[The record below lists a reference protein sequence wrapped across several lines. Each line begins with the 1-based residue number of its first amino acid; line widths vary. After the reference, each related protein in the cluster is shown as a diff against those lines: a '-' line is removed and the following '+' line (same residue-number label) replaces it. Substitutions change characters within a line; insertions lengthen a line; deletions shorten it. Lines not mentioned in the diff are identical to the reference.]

1 MNVVRINGVKV
12 YNLTANRAL
21 PEWASKSEKRKKKLD
36 GDLSRR
42 IELIQELEMPDS
54 TTFLTCSPD
63 GHYLFALG
71 RYKPR
76 VKCYELSNLSM
87 KFDRCLDYL
96 PYKIVCLSDNY
107 SKFALL
113 EEERWVDVHAAGGH
127 HFKFRI
133 PKQGVDLDYCP
144 YTCDLFV
151 ASSRNHIYRMDLS
164 EGRFKTSLM
173 SSRMEGTNHGFTA
186 CRFEKN
192 YGLVLGASTIGCI
205 DGWDARSS
213 EHVFA
218 LNVCKYAP
226 PPEGIQTNWRSA
238 AVTCMSLKDSLNVAV
253 GTSDGMVYIYDLRQ
267 NRTPWHCR
275 DTEYREPVKSIHFH
289 DDKVL
294 AALRYCCKIWTVDT
308 GKIFVGFNIGPA
320 ECNSMYHFQNSGLLM
335 LASESPKIST
345 YFIPLL
351 GEAPF
356 WCSYL
361 DSLVVEC
368 EPDVTTMY
376 DGYKFITRQQLAD
389 LGMSELIGTQFLRAY
404 MHGYFISARLY
415 NKIQDHL
422 GISQKPLTSVA
433 KLKSSDLQPKS
444 VSRSENIIAEFN
456 EASTDQR
463 FSKLTYNPKL
473 TLSATDEDSDLI
485 QIHQARLEKKRRR
498 KELRKERA
506 ARTQSLI
513 TKVSNEHI

>member
-1 MNVVRINGVKV
+1 
-12 YNLTANRAL
+12 
-21 PEWASKSEKRKKKLD
+21 
-36 GDLSRR
+36 
-42 IELIQELEMPDS
+42 
-54 TTFLTCSPD
+54 
-63 GHYLFALG
+63 
-71 RYKPR
+71 
-76 VKCYELSNLSM
+76 
-87 KFDRCLDYL
+87 
-96 PYKIVCLSDNY
+96 
-107 SKFALL
+107 
-113 EEERWVDVHAAGGH
+113 
-127 HFKFRI
+127 
-133 PKQGVDLDYCP
+133 
-144 YTCDLFV
+144 
-151 ASSRNHIYRMDLS
+151 
-164 EGRFKTSLM
+164 
-173 SSRMEGTNHGFTA
+173 
-186 CRFEKN
+186 
-192 YGLVLGASTIGCI
+192 
-205 DGWDARSS
+205 
-213 EHVFA
+213 
-218 LNVCKYAP
+218 
-226 PPEGIQTNWRSA
+226 
-238 AVTCMSLKDSLNVAV
+238 
-253 GTSDGMVYIYDLRQ
+253 
-267 NRTPWHCR
+267 
-275 DTEYREPVKSIHFH
+275 
-289 DDKVL
+289 
-294 AALRYCCKIWTVDT
+294 
-308 GKIFVGFNIGPA
+308 
-320 ECNSMYHFQNSGLLM
+320 M

-433 KLKSSDLQPKS
+433 KLKSFDLQPKS